1 MRNLE
6 VLGPHDRLPPQS
18 QEAEA
23 STLGAML
30 LGRDAAA
37 QAMEILTPSDFYRD
51 AHRQIFEAAARLFDR
66 GEPIDLISVSNELQ
80 SHGLLEATGG
90 VGYLHRLTEQT
101 PYAANVAHYA
111 RIVKEKAMLRRL
123 LQAAYRIAEQCYAGE
138 EDAEAAL
145 DQAER
150 EILAISQERVERDF
164 VHLKPLVKTAFEEA
178 ERKFY
183 AKSAITG
190 VSTGYPDLDNLT
202 AGLQASDL
210 IIIAGR
216 PSMGKTSLALCIAQH
231 AAVQNRVPVGIFS
244 LEMSKEQLAQS
255 MICAEG
261 YIDMQ
266 RWRTGYFLQ
275 DDWGRLAKAI
285 ERLYDAPIYIDDTP
299 ALSALEMR
307 AKARRLKAQHSL
319 GLIVVDYLQLMRG
332 AQRYDNRV
340 QEISE
345 ITRSLKSLARELNV
359 PLVACAQ
366 LSRAVEQRQD
376 KRPLLSDLRE
386 SGQIEADADLVM
398 ALYRPSYYLSK
409 EEPGKEADPQPGQ
422 EVLDETEVI
431 ILKQRNGPVG
441 TVKLGF
447 LKRYKKF
454 VPLERHAR

>member
-6 VLGPHDRLPPQS
+6 VIGPHDRLPPQS

-37 QAMEILTPSDFYRD
+37 QAVEILTPNDFYRD

-80 SHGLLEATGG
+80 SRGLLEATGG

-101 PYAANVAHYA
+101 PYAANVTHYA
-111 RIVKEKAMLRRL
+111 RIVKEKSMMRRL
-123 LQAAYRIAEQCYAGE
+123 LNAATQIAEKCYTGE
-138 EDAEAAL
+138 EDADTAL
-145 DQAER
+145 DEAEKI
-150 EILAISQERVERDF
+150 ILSIAQERVERDF
-164 VHLKPLVKTAFEEA
+164 VHVKPLLKTAFEEA

-190 VSTGYPDLDNLT
+190 VSTGYPDLDNIT
-202 AGLQASDL
+202 AGLQPSDL

-216 PSMGKTSLALCIAQH
+216 PSMGKTSLALCIAQN
-231 AAVQNRVPVGIFS
+231 AAVNHRVPVGIFS

-255 MICAEG
+255 MICTEG
-261 YIDMQ
+261 FIDMQ

-275 DDWGRLAKAI
+275 DDWDRMSKAI
-285 ERLYDAPIYIDDTP
+285 ERLYDAPVYIDDTP
-299 ALSALEMR
+299 AMSALEMR
-307 AKARRLKAQHSL
+307 AKARRLKTQYNL

-332 AQRYDNRV
+332 VQRYDSRV

-366 LSRAVEQRQD
+366 LSRAVEQRTD
-376 KRPLLSDLRE
+376 KRPMLSDLRE

-398 ALYRPSYYLSK
+398 ALYRPSYYK
-409 EEPGKEADPQPGQ
+409 REEGQAEEIDRPGQ
-422 EVLDETEVI
+422 ETLDETEVI

-441 TVKLGF
+441 TIKLGF

-454 VPLERHAR
+454 VPLEQHRTR

>member
-6 VLGPHDRLPPQS
+6 VLGSHDRLPPQS

-37 QAMEILTPSDFYRD
+37 QAMEILTANDFYRD
-51 AHRQIFEAAARLFDR
+51 AHRQIFEAAARLFNR

-80 SHGLLEATGG
+80 SHGLLEAAGG

-101 PYAANVAHYA
+101 PYAANVSYYAH
-111 RIVKEKAMLRRL
+111 IVKEKSMLRRL
-123 LQAAYRIAEQCYAGE
+123 LQAATKIAEQCYVGE
-138 EDAEAAL
+138 EGADAVL
-145 DQAER
+145 DQAEK
-150 EILAISQERVERDF
+150 EIFAISQERAEHDF
-164 VHLKPLVKTAFEEA
+164 VHVKPLLKTAFEEA

-183 AKSAITG
+183 AKSSITG
-190 VSTGYPDLDNLT
+190 LPTGYPDLDNLT
-202 AGLQASDL
+202 AGLQPSDL

-216 PSMGKTSLALCIAQH
+216 PSMGKTSLALCIAQN
-231 AAVQNRVPVGIFS
+231 AAVQNHVPVGIFS

-275 DDWGRLAKAI
+275 DDWDRMSKAI
-285 ERLYDAPIYIDDTP
+285 ERLYNAPIYIDDTP
-299 ALSALEMR
+299 ALSALEIR
-307 AKARRLKAQHSL
+307 AKARRLKVQHNL

-332 AQRYDNRV
+332 AQRYDSRV

-345 ITRSLKSLARELNV
+345 ITRSLKSLARELSV

-366 LSRAVEQRQD
+366 LSRAVEQRQE
-376 KRPLLSDLRE
+376 KRPMLSDLRE

-398 ALYRPSYYLSK
+398 ALYRPSYYQSK
-409 EEPGKEADPQPGQ
+409 EEPPREPDRQPGQ
-422 EVLDETEVI
+422 EILDETDVI

-454 VPLERHAR
+454 VPLEHRTR